1 MGTDSIRHGELLR
14 MRWNSLLYVLKFSL
28 PENKSKCHAEE
39 DGELFILLNVYLTPD
54 TG

>member
-14 MRWNSLLYVLKFSL
+14 MRWNALLYVLKFSL
-28 PENKSKCHAEE
+28 LENKSKRHAEE